1 MTRAQRS
8 HDDALGKP
16 TTPFS
21 DSGARRDLIQ
31 NTKKNAPPFLVERSL
46 RLAIRPNR
54 RHNYICVL
62 DQRVRQTH
70 LPEQRDQRLRCS
82 SSRLLRGP

>member
-8 HDDALGKP
+8 HDDALGKT

-31 NTKKNAPPFLVERSL
+31 DTKKKRPTISGGAFLGFRF
-46 RLAIRPNR
+46 LA
-54 RHNYICVL
+54 
-62 DQRVRQTH
+62 
-70 LPEQRDQRLRCS
+70 
-82 SSRLLRGP
+82 